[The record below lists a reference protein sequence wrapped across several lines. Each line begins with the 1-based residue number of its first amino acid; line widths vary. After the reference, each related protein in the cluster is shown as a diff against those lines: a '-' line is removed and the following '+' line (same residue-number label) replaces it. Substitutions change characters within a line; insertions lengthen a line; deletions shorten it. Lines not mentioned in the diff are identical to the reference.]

1 MYLLDTNV
9 LSEMRKASRTKA
21 SSAKMDRRVE
31 NWVNSVSPFD
41 LYVSVVSIL
50 ELERG
55 FDLLKLR
62 DPAQAEVIRLWVRNR
77 ILPSFDGRILPVDLP
92 IAQRCATLVIPKAIE
107 YRDSLIAATALVHG
121 MTIVTRN
128 VRNFEPTG
136 AALLNPW
143 DERRYK
149 SVLLV

>member
-31 NWVNSVSPFD
+31 KWVQSVSARDFY
-41 LYVSVVSIL
+41 LSVVSIL

-55 FDLLKLR
+55 FHLLRNR
-62 DPAQAEVIRLWVRNR
+62 DPVQAEVIRLWVRNR
-77 ILPSFDGRILPVDLP
+77 VLPGFNGRILSVDLAA
-92 IAQRCATLVIPKAIE
+92 AQRCATLVIAQPIG

-121 MTIVTRN
+121 MTVVTRN
-128 VRNFEPTG
+128 TRHFEPTG
-136 AALLNPW
+136 VSVLNPW
-143 DERRYK
+143 ED
-149 SVLLV
+149 

>member
-21 SSAKMDRRVE
+21 SSPKMDPRVE
-31 NWVNSVSPFD
+31 NWVNSVFALD
-41 LYVSVVSIL
+41 LHVSVVSIL

-55 FDLLKLR
+55 FHLLKQR

-77 ILPSFDGRILPVDLP
+77 VLPSFDGRILSVDLA
-92 IAQRCATLVIPKAIE
+92 IAQRCATLVTSKPIE

-121 MTIVTRN
+121 MTVVTRN
-128 VRNFEPTG
+128 VRHFEPTG
-136 AALLNPW
+136 AALVNPW
-143 DERRYK
+143 DE
-149 SVLLV
+149 

>member
-21 SSAKMDRRVE
+21 SSPKMDSCVE
-31 NWVNSVSPFD
+31 GWVNSVSALD
-41 LYVSVVSIL
+41 LHLSVVSIL

-55 FDLLKLR
+55 FHLLKQR

-77 ILPSFDGRILPVDLP
+77 VLPSFDGRILTVDLAV
-92 IAQRCATLVIPKAIE
+92 AQRCAALQIPRPIE

-121 MTIVTRN
+121 MTVVTRN
-128 VRNFEPTG
+128 VAHFLRTG
-136 AALLNPW
+136 VAIVNPW
-143 DERRYK
+143 ER
-149 SVLLV
+149 

>member
-9 LSEMRKASRTKA
+9 LSEIRKASRIKA

-41 LYVSVVSIL
+41 LYMSVVSIL

-55 FDLLKLR
+55 FNLLKPR

-77 ILPSFDGRILPVDLP
+77 ILPSFDGRILPVDLAV
-92 IAQRCATLVIPKAIE
+92 AQRCAALVIPKAIE

-128 VRNFEPTG
+128 VRHFEPTG

-143 DERRYK
+143 DERP
-149 SVLLV
+149 L

>member
-31 NWVNSVSPFD
+31 DWVNSVSAQD
-41 LYVSVVSIL
+41 LHVSVVSIL

-55 FDLLKLR
+55 FHLLKER
-62 DPAQAEVIRLWVRNR
+62 DPAQAEVIRSWVRNR
-77 ILPSFDGRILPVDLP
+77 VLPTFDGRIVSVDLP
-92 IAQRCATLVIPKAIE
+92 IAQRCAALAIHMPIE

-121 MTIVTRN
+121 MTVVTRN
-128 VRNFEPTG
+128 VRHLEPTG
-136 AALLNPW
+136 AAFINPW
-143 DERRYK
+143 DD
-149 SVLLV
+149 